1 VKRTKARSRPAGA
14 VTGPKKRLPRGRD
27 RCAGCHSDRREQLDA
42 DIVAKVPFR
51 VLAARYGIS
60 STAIFR
66 HRKHVSVSL
75 VPIAAVASSNGSDA
89 GVDVMAEARR
99 LYEDC
104 RTALDGAVQAGNLL
118 GLSLAAREVHR
129 SLELLGRQLERIEAR
144 RGALI
149 VDFAMDA
156 GWLRAQAAILEALDP
171 YPDAGLAVADAL
183 RELRDRNG

>member
-1 VKRTKARSRPAGA
+1 MSARSAAAA

-42 DIVAKVPFR
+42 DIVAKVPYR
-51 VLAARYGIS
+51 VLAERYSIS

-75 VPIAAVASSNGSDA
+75 VPITAAAISNGSDA

-104 RTALDGAVQAGNLL
+104 RAALDGAVQAGNLL

-129 SLELLGRQLERIEAR
+129 SLELLGRQLERIESR

-149 VDFAMDA
+149 VDFATDA
-156 GWLRAQAAILEALDP
+156 GWLRAQAAILAALDP
-171 YPDAGLAVADAL
+171 YPDAALAVADAL
-183 RELRDRNG
+183 RELRDHDE